1 MFFGHFPQ
9 SNFPGKASLKTFGF
23 NSPNS
28 LNSLKT
34 FGFNSLNS
42 LNSLKTFG
50 FNSLNSLP

>member
-23 NSPNS
+23 NS
-28 LNSLKT
+28 
-34 FGFNSLNS
+34 LNS

-50 FNSLNSLP
+50 FNSFNSLP

>member
-28 LNSLKT
+28 L
-34 FGFNSLNS
+34 
-42 LNSLKTFG
+42 KTFG

>member
-23 NSPNS
+23 NS

-34 FGFNSLNS
+34 FGFNS
-42 LNSLKTFG
+42 
-50 FNSLNSLP
+50 FNSLP